1 MCVCVT
7 FTFGPFGLCL
17 GSEGNVPPFHLSG
30 GLGVWF
36 ETVVGVREREL
47 RWLSSKGTLSPET
60 TLEGDSLS

>member
-17 GSEGNVPPFHLSG
+17 DTGGNVPPFHLSG
-30 GLGVWF
+30 GSVVWS

-47 RWLSSKGTLSPET
+47 RWLSSKETLSAET
-60 TLEGDSLS
+60 ILEGDSLS